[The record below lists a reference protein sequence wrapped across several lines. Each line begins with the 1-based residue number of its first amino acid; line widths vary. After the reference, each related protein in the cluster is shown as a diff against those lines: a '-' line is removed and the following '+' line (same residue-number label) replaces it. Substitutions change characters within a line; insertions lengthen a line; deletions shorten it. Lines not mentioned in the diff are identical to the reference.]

1 MTILD
6 VQKALIA
13 AGFNPGSPDGV
24 MGPRTRAAILAFQRA
39 KGLEVDGIVG
49 PVTAAALFGPGHVEP
64 KADSAIP
71 LGMPWVIEAARL
83 LGLKETRGSAD
94 NPVIMKW
101 ARELNAPMSDDETPW
116 CGLFVAHC
124 ITSAL
129 PSDSIPANFL
139 GARQWRRFG
148 MSCDP
153 QFGSVLVFWREP
165 KASGKGHVGFYW
177 AEDNSHYHVLGGN
190 QSDKVSI
197 TRVPKNRF
205 LEARWPA
212 SLPTQGIIRTA
223 SEGGVLES
231 ISEA

>member
-39 KGLEVDGIVG
+39 KMLEVDGIVG
-49 PVTAAALFGPGHVEP
+49 PVTAAALFGPGHIEP
-64 KADSAIP
+64 KANTAIP
-71 LGMPWVIEAARL
+71 LGMPWLIEAARL
-83 LGLKETRGSAD
+83 LGLKEVMGAGS
-94 NPVIMKW
+94 NPVIMDW
-101 ARELNAPMSDDETPW
+101 AHELHAAVPDDGTPW

-129 PSDSIPANFL
+129 PNDSIPANFL

-148 MSCDP
+148 MMCSP
-153 QFGSVLVFWREP
+153 QFGSVLVFWRET

-177 AEDNSHYHVLGGN
+177 AEDNTHYHVLGGN
-190 QSDKVSI
+190 QSDSVSI
-197 TRVPKNRF
+197 TRVAKNRF

-212 SLPTQGIIRTA
+212 SLPTQGITRTA
-223 SEGGVLES
+223 SESGALLSVN
-231 ISEA
+231 EA